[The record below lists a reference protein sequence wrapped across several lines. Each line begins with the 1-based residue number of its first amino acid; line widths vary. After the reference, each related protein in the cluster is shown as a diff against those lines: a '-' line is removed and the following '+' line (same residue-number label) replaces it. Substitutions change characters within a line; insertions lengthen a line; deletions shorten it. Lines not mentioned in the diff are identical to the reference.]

1 MDLEAKT
8 TQAAFGDL
16 VGISQ
21 PAVSDLITRGIL
33 KPGEPVGVWLKS
45 YCTNLREQ
53 AAGRFAAGELDLATE
68 RAALA
73 RAQRE
78 KVEMQ
83 NAVTKRELAPVAL
96 LEQVLSKVGRQIAGI
111 LESVP
116 VALKRRSQLSVED
129 LEFITREL
137 VKARNI
143 AAAIKLA
150 DLDDEEESEAA
161 ESDLDDGSE
170 RD

>member
-8 TQAAFGDL
+8 TQAAFGAL

-21 PAVSDLITRGIL
+21 PAVSELLTRGIL
-33 KPGEPVGVWLKS
+33 QPGEPAGVWLKA

-83 NAVTKRELAPVAL
+83 NAVTRRELAPVAL

-111 LESVP
+111 LEAVP
-116 VALKRRSQLSVED
+116 VQLKRRSQLSADD
-129 LEFITREL
+129 LDFITREL
-137 VKARNI
+137 VKARNH

-150 DLDDEEESEAA
+150 DLDDEDDSEAA
-161 ESDLDDGSE
+161 ESDLEDGSE
-170 RD
+170 GD